1 MPNHILICLSYKLC
15 TPDNNR
21 NHVVSLLLSVN
32 CLLLFSAK
40 QRFLI
45 IVEKKKPQKIYGID
59 DSHGEYMFLNNS
71 IFLKIRLCITHPRIQ
86 MEFFLLY
93 RMQPAGL
100 SYFTRLVI

>member
-45 IVEKKKPQKIYGID
+45 IVEKKPQKIYWID